1 MKAERAIKKDDF
13 PLKRIS
19 TGTTSSWRNKK
30 MDNLPVRQLRYL
42 GFLEL
47 AENWTHIIKKATR
60 YRPSYQK
67 FLSELI
73 ETEYEHKVEKARLA
87 RIKRARIPEVLLMET
102 FPFDKQPRLKKKL
115 VLDLYDSLEFMRDHQ
130 DLIFIGP
137 TGCGKT
143 GLATAFLV
151 HALNQGFRG
160 LFVDFKDLLN
170 TLHQSQ
176 GDYSEARLMKR
187 FASYDVLLI
196 DELGYLA
203 GKKEHVPLFFD
214 LMRRREKGRT
224 TIITTQLGF
233 DEWGSF
239 LHDPHLA
246 AALLDRITVNCAVFN
261 MKDCISIRPKN
272 IVYATTKQP
281 STD

>member
-1 MKAERAIKKDDF
+1 
-13 PLKRIS
+13 
-19 TGTTSSWRNKK
+19 
-30 MDNLPVRQLRYL
+30 MDNVPVKQLSYL
-42 GFLEL
+42 GFHDL
-47 AENWTHIIKKATR
+47 AENWLSIMKKASR
-60 YRPSYQK
+60 YQPSYQR

-87 RIKRARIPEVLLMET
+87 RIKRAKIPQVLLMET
-102 FPFDKQPRLKKKL
+102 FPFNKQPRLKKKL
-115 VLDLYDSLEFMRDHQ
+115 VLELYDSLAFMREHQ

-151 HALNQGFRG
+151 HAVNQNFRG

-176 GDYSEARLMKR
+176 GDYTEGRLMKR
-187 FASYDVLLI
+187 FAAYDVLLI
-196 DELGYLA
+196 DELGYIS
-203 GKKEHVPLFFD
+203 GKKEQLPLFFD
-214 LMRRREKGRT
+214 LMRRRHKTAT

-261 MKDCISIRPKN
+261 MKDCISIRPKK
-272 IVYATTKQP
+272 IVYATSKQQSP
-281 STD
+281 VSDSSAKEN

>member
-1 MKAERAIKKDDF
+1 
-13 PLKRIS
+13 
-19 TGTTSSWRNKK
+19 
-30 MDNLPVRQLRYL
+30 MDNVPAKQLRYL
-42 GFLEL
+42 GFHDL
-47 AENWTHIIKKATR
+47 AENWLLVMKKATR

-73 ETEYEHKVEKARLA
+73 ETEYERKVEKARLA
-87 RIKRARIPEVLLMET
+87 RIKRSKIPEVLVMDT

-115 VLDLYDSLEFMRDHQ
+115 VLDLYDSLQFMREHQ

-151 HALNQGFRG
+151 HALNEGFRG

-176 GDYSEARLMKR
+176 GDYSEGRLMKR
-187 FASYDVLLI
+187 FGTYDVLLI
-196 DELGYLA
+196 DEMGYIA
-203 GKKEHVPLFFD
+203 GKKEQIPLFFD
-214 LMRRREKGRT
+214 LMRRRQRGRT

-233 DEWGSF
+233 VEWGTF
-239 LHDPHLA
+239 LYDPHLT

-261 MKDCISIRPKN
+261 MKDASA
-272 IVYATTKQP
+272 YARRTSYTRQANSKVLIQITP
-281 STD
+281 LATAKR

>member
-1 MKAERAIKKDDF
+1 
-13 PLKRIS
+13 
-19 TGTTSSWRNKK
+19 
-30 MDNLPVRQLRYL
+30 MDNVPTEQLRFL
-42 GFLEL
+42 GFHDL
-47 AENWTHIIKKATR
+47 AENWQSIMKKAIR
-60 YRPSYQK
+60 YKPSYQK

-73 ETEYEHKVEKARLA
+73 ETEYEYKIEKTRLA
-87 RIKRARIPEVLLMET
+87 RIKRAKIPEVLVMET

-115 VLDLYDSLEFMRDHQ
+115 VFHLYDSLTFMREHQ

-176 GDYSEARLMKR
+176 GDYTESRLMKR
-187 FASYDVLLI
+187 FAAYDVLLI
-196 DELGYLA
+196 DELGYIA
-203 GKKEHVPLFFD
+203 GKKEQLPLFFD
-214 LMRRREKGRT
+214 LMRRRHKGWT

-233 DEWGSF
+233 DEWGEF
-239 LHDPHLA
+239 LRDPHLA

-261 MKDCISIRPKN
+261 MKDCISIRPKK
-272 IVYATTKQP
+272 IVYATSKRQSSLPDSSTKENEP
-281 STD
+281 PIRRS